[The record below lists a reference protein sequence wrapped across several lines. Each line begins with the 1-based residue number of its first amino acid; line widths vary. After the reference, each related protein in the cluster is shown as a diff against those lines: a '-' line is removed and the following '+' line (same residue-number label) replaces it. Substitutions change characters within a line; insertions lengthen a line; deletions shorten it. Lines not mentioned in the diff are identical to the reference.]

1 MAEVAYAPAPEYD
14 EKKYQKAK
22 ASIGD
27 PNLDPGLR
35 AERLVKIADYEKSQA
50 ELTQAHGYT
59 QSSQLDPAKEA
70 IVQKVRMATRDDTLK
85 NNSGLKVFGGQTEYI
100 PPPKP
105 VNPFSALGLS
115 AQSADLP
122 TSHAWREPT
131 VKDFRAALAA
141 GGSLAERTKA
151 ELVKGAYGDDSPPEA
166 QRGPNEH
173 AAPKVKDIT
182 QLGNRPADP
191 ALMDDA
197 ALQNTEAFRAYQDA
211 AWNHALS
218 DSIAKRKPIYRLKH
232 TDKLSPEEKA
242 IAEAQDI
249 GGAVLG
255 GAGQSATLGLLDPL
269 KRFINPELAAK
280 DRQQRNRNP
289 KAEMAGELGG
299 AFVGAPEVI
308 ARGSAKMLGSALGDT
323 ALGRLGASAG
333 AGAVTGGVDLQTRS
347 IAQAA
352 ADALDAGDSAQEMA
366 SRIYD
371 ALSGKTILEGAA
383 LGTGAAVTG
392 HAIGSVLNKG
402 ARKIVTSGEQG
413 PVVERNLGSGGK
425 MDWKGQIKTEPRLE
439 DLQHGAAAEQKFA
452 DEILAERALDP
463 IATHQLG
470 KQEAAARKAV
480 SETAIAQ
487 ERLGDA
493 TVDSQALSQRLAEYA
508 KGMDPVTP
516 RAQSV
521 STALRRM
528 ARMIRDKGNLTPAEI
543 DKLEKQIDRQA
554 NYKGKDPDPDW
565 NEAGR
570 ILKDFRDEFQFNE
583 PTEQFVIGAKEPR
596 TAERRPPVLP
606 PPTPNT
612 RDVTPEGFVSQNELS
627 RLENPVKSAVAPQ
640 PRTDPDA
647 AKRLL
652 GANSPEVGAALKN
665 FGESAEAP
673 PHVGQFAIRDELGNS
688 KVVSGYSGMKK
699 GQERALSMAETE
711 NQQLGLPKRLEAT
724 PTELPRMAASDA
736 EAGRFLS
743 EHQDLPSVLKY
754 LNEERAAASRLERG
768 DTPSDLTPTRV
779 NSAMQATTGAN
790 RALRD
795 AVKSGHVYP
804 GTVYRGV
811 GMTPDKI
818 QEMIAKGEIK
828 SDSIWSAA
836 KDQDYAAEFAKK
848 SSSKGRQ
855 GVVFEIDSRSAVP
868 LDDIPG
874 SNTYNE
880 AAIPIG
886 ENFRITDSYRSP
898 DGTMIVKLQRN
909 YPSADDLATADTPK
923 VKLDFSERR
932 TGVRSLMDA
941 GSPGGNLPKK
951 LQVATDAGVGKEVAD
966 IVRLRDRADYRKML
980 GAAVRGVSAG
990 PGGLGNKFISSAQLL
1005 RLVPAM
1011 KSLGGGLGK
1020 TGLPAME
1027 ASDEMVS
1034 LIDRYVSDL
1043 GTHGGREHVAKRVMG
1058 EMVPEAKVLNLRGGQ
1073 PAKVVGA
1080 VTRNEKGDDA
1090 KLTPE
1095 ESAVAK
1101 AVIRQLIKLQE
1112 GK

>member
-1 MAEVAYAPAPEYD
+1 MPEVAYAPAPTYST
-14 EKKYQKAK
+14 K
-22 ASIGD
+22 
-27 PNLDPGLR
+27 
-35 AERLVKIADYEKSQA
+35 DYEQAKKALAMGTVRPDMLEHVQGRMAEFEKAQA

-59 QSSQLDPAKEA
+59 QSSQLDPAKEE
-70 IVQKVRMATRDDTLK
+70 IVKKVRMATRDDTLK
-85 NNSGLKVFGGQTEYI
+85 NNSGLKVFGGQTEYV

-105 VNPFSALGLS
+105 ANPFSAFGSGLG
-115 AQSADLP
+115 AQAAELP
-122 TSHAWREPT
+122 TSHTWKEPS
-131 VKDFRAALAA
+131 VKDFRAALAE

-151 ELVKGAYGDDSPPEA
+151 ELGKGAYGDDSPPVA
-166 QRGPNEH
+166 PGPLEH

-182 QLGNRPADP
+182 QLGNKPVDP

-197 ALQNTEAFRAYQDA
+197 ALENTEAFRVYQDA
-211 AWNHALS
+211 AWNHALA
-218 DSIAKRKPIYRLKH
+218 DSIAQRKPIYRLKH
-232 TDKLSPEEKA
+232 TDKLSPEEKML
-242 IAEAQDI
+242 AEAQDV

-255 GAGQSATLGLLDPL
+255 GVGQAATLGQLDPL
-269 KRFINPELAAK
+269 KRAINPKLAAA

-289 KAEMAGELGG
+289 KAEMVGELGG
-299 AFVGAPEVI
+299 GLLGAPEVI
-308 ARGSAKMLGSALGDT
+308 ARGSAKLLGSALGDT

-333 AGAVTGGVDLQTRS
+333 AGAITGAADAQSRS

-371 ALSGKTILEGAA
+371 ALSVRTILEGAGM
-383 LGTGAAVTG
+383 GTGAAVTG
-392 HAIGSVLNKG
+392 HTIGSVLNKG
-402 ARKIVTSGEQG
+402 ARSIVTSGEQG

-452 DEILAERALDP
+452 DEVLAERAIDP

-470 KQEAAARKAV
+470 KQEEAARKAM
-480 SETAIAQ
+480 SDTAIAQ
-487 ERLGDA
+487 ERLGEA

-508 KGMDPVTP
+508 KGIGAVTP
-516 RAQSV
+516 RAK
-521 STALRRM
+521 STETAIRRM
-528 ARMIRDKGNLTPAEI
+528 ARMIRDRGNLTPAEL
-543 DKLEKQIDRQA
+543 DKLEKQIDLQA
-554 NYKGKDPDPDW
+554 NYKGKDPDPHW

-583 PTEQFVIGAKEPR
+583 PTA
-596 TAERRPPVLP
+596 
-606 PPTPNT
+606 
-612 RDVTPEGFVSQNELS
+612 
-627 RLENPVKSAVAPQ
+627 
-640 PRTDPDA
+640 
-647 AKRLL
+647 
-652 GANSPEVGAALKN
+652 
-665 FGESAEAP
+665 
-673 PHVGQFAIRDELGNS
+673 QFAIRDELGNS

-711 NQQLGLPKRLEAT
+711 NQQLGLPKKLEAA
-724 PTELPRMAASDA
+724 PTELPRMASSDA
-736 EAGRFLS
+736 EAGQFLAG
-743 EHQDLPSVLKY
+743 HQDLPSVLKY

-768 DTPSDLTPTRV
+768 ETPSDLTPTRV

-836 KDQDYAAEFAKK
+836 KDQDYATEFAKK
-848 SSSKGRQ
+848 STGKGRQ

-886 ENFRITDSYRSP
+886 ESFRITDSYRGP
-898 DGTMIVKLQRN
+898 DGTMVVKLKRN

-923 VKLDFSERR
+923 VKLDFTERR
-932 TGVRSLMDA
+932 AGVRGLMDA

-951 LQVATDAGVGKEVAD
+951 LETAQAAGVGKEVAD

-980 GAAVRGVSAG
+980 GQATRGVTAG
-990 PGGLGNKFISSAQLL
+990 PGGMGNKFFSAAQLL

-1027 ASDEMVS
+1027 ASDELVS
-1034 LIDRYVSDL
+1034 LIDRYISDL
-1043 GTHGGREHVAKRVMG
+1043 GSHGGREHVANRVMG
-1058 EMVPEAKVLNLRGGQ
+1058 EMVPEAKALNLRGGQ
-1073 PAKVVGA
+1073 PAKIVGA
-1080 VTRNEKGDDA
+1080 STRNEKGDDA

-1101 AVIRQLIKLQE
+1101 AVIRQLLKLQE
-1112 GK
+1112 GNQ

>member
-1 MAEVAYAPAPEYD
+1 MPEPAYAPAPTYSPKDYE
-14 EKKYQKAK
+14 QAK
-22 ASIGD
+22 QALATGTVRPD
-27 PNLDPGLR
+27 MV
-35 AERLVKIADYEKSQA
+35 EHVKSRVFEFEKSQA
-50 ELTQAHGYT
+50 ENDQARGYT

-151 ELVKGAYGDDSPPEA
+151 ELGKGAYGDDSPPEA
-166 QRGPNEH
+166 PRRPNEH

-197 ALQNTEAFRAYQDA
+197 ALENTEAFRAYQDA
-211 AWNHALS
+211 AWNHALA

-269 KRFINPELAAK
+269 KRAINPELAAK

-299 AFVGAPEVI
+299 AFLGAPEVI
-308 ARGSAKMLGSALGDT
+308 ARGSAKALGSKLGDT
-323 ALGRLGASAG
+323 SLGRLGASVGSG
-333 AGAVTGGVDLQTRS
+333 AITGGADIQTRA

-371 ALSGKTILEGAA
+371 ALSGKTLLEGAGMGA
-383 LGTGAAVTG
+383 GAGAAG
-392 HAIGSVLNKG
+392 HAIGSVLNRG
-402 ARKIVTSGEQG
+402 AKKIVTSGEQG

-508 KGMDPVTP
+508 KSMDPVTP

-583 PTEQFVIGAKEPR
+583 PTA
-596 TAERRPPVLP
+596 
-606 PPTPNT
+606 
-612 RDVTPEGFVSQNELS
+612 
-627 RLENPVKSAVAPQ
+627 
-640 PRTDPDA
+640 
-647 AKRLL
+647 
-652 GANSPEVGAALKN
+652 
-665 FGESAEAP
+665 
-673 PHVGQFAIRDELGNS
+673 QFAIRDELGNS

-848 SSSKGRQ
+848 SSNKGRQ

-1073 PAKVVGA
+1073 PAKTVGA
-1080 VTRNEKGDDA
+1080 FARNEKGDDA
-1090 KLTPE
+1090 KLTAE

-1101 AVIRQLIKLQE
+1101 AIIRQLLKLQE
-1112 GK
+1112 GN